1 LVIVRAEFLHWTTE
15 TSSKTWYC
23 HQPTP
28 IHKLIGH
35 RTSSALAV
43 RHYRRRPY
51 ICTVY
56 LGIRG
61 SITFQIGH
69 RSARRRRRCRPRND
83 RRQGAPPFADQIVR
97 AYLERIGSARRI
109 SAIEKMLVNTYG
121 ATIADAMV
129 AKMLT
134 ADKLTQMLKSGNL
147 DAPGVPSFAGLPALA
162 NLPTGNWLSLL
173 GRLNFIQPV
182 LLGIRISDTSDP
194 DGYAAINL
202 HYEGLD
208 WKLSG
213 IELPK
218 AILRDLAAAS
228 LPVK

>member
-1 LVIVRAEFLHWTTE
+1 MRWLFGVIAAA
-15 TSSKTWYC
+15 
-23 HQPTP
+23 
-28 IHKLIGH
+28 LIIV
-35 RTSSALAV
+35 L
-43 RHYRRRPY
+43 
-51 ICTVY
+51 VY
-56 LGIRG
+56 LGSAVSSVAKLAEAARAG
-61 SITFQIGH
+61 DGAAVLDRTNVQGLS
-69 RSARRRRRCRPRND
+69 RSLT
-83 RRQGAPPFADQIVR
+83 DQIVR
-97 AYLERIGSARRI
+97 AYLERIGATRKVSAM
-109 SAIEKMLVNTYG
+109 EKMLVNTYG
-121 ATIADAMV
+121 ASIADAMV

-134 ADKLTQMLKSGNL
+134 ADKLTQMLKSGHL

-162 NLPTGNWLSLL
+162 NLHTENWLALL

-218 AILRDLAAAS
+218 AILRDLAAS
-228 LPVK
+228 LPAK